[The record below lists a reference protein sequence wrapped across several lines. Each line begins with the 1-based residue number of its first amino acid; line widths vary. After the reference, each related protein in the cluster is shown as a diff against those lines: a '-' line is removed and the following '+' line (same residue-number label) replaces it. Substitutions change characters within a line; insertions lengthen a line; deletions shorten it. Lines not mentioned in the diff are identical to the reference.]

1 VALGTNIFTPIPFL
15 GKGDEWE
22 KSPTEIWRQTVA
34 EPTVNYQE
42 LEPLEKAVISY
53 LESDTLFIQTTKPFI
68 EGEEIAQGVTVFYD
82 KDNENEVVGMM
93 IDHAETLLKP
103 FVDAI
108 LEKHGVSLGTGPAQS
123 V

>member
-1 VALGTNIFTPIPFL
+1 M
-15 GKGDEWE
+15 
-22 KSPTEIWRQTVA
+22 A
-34 EPTVNYQE
+34 EPTVNYQKF
-42 LEPLEKAVISY
+42 EPLEKAVISY

-108 LEKHGVSLGTGPAQS
+108 LKKHGGSRGSGPAQS

>member
-1 VALGTNIFTPIPFL
+1 MAEPTVNCQDVGTFGIRHVHL
-15 GKGDEWE
+15 K
-22 KSPTEIWRQTVA
+22 EIWRQTVA

-108 LEKHGVSLGTGPAQS
+108 LEKHGGSPGPGPAKS

>member
-1 VALGTNIFTPIPFL
+1 M
-15 GKGDEWE
+15 
-22 KSPTEIWRQTVA
+22 A

-42 LEPLEKAVISY
+42 LEPLERAVISY

-108 LEKHGVSLGTGPAQS
+108 LKKHGGIRGSGPAQS

>member
-1 VALGTNIFTPIPFL
+1 M
-15 GKGDEWE
+15 
-22 KSPTEIWRQTVA
+22 A
-34 EPTVNYQE
+34 EPTVNYQKF
-42 LEPLEKAVISY
+42 EPLEKAVISY

-108 LEKHGVSLGTGPAQS
+108 LEKHGSSRGPGPSQS

>member
-1 VALGTNIFTPIPFL
+1 M
-15 GKGDEWE
+15 
-22 KSPTEIWRQTVA
+22 A

-42 LEPLEKAVISY
+42 LEPLENAVISY
-53 LESDTLFIQTTKPFI
+53 LESDTLFIQTTKPFL

-108 LEKHGVSLGTGPAQS
+108 LEKHGVSPGPGPAQS